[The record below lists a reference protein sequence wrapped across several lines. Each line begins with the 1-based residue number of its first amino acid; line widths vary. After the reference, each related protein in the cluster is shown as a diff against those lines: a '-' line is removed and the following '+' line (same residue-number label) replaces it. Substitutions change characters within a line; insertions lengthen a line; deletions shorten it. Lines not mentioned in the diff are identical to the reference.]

1 MGKNIIFV
9 FSGTGN
15 SLWAAKRISKELGNC
30 EIVSMGRQKD
40 YTLTDRYDVIGFV
53 YPTYYRGVPARV
65 HNFISQLNLKN
76 NRNAY
81 FFAVATCG
89 SVGTACNATAQLRN
103 LLKRKGIMLS
113 YAEKLDMVSNY
124 IIMYNIRDT
133 VEEETRQSARDLE
146 PIIDNIK
153 KRTAALT
160 ELKVKPFPQLMY
172 KGFIHLTP
180 HMDKHFNVSDSCT
193 HCGICQKVCPVNN
206 INYGQDKKPH
216 FKHHCEQCL
225 ACIQHCPVKAINYKD
240 KTQNRKRYTH
250 PDISWKELA
259 KLNDF
264 YLSYAYSRIG
274 RGLHLFKKTEWN
286 SLCGLPREQDL

>member
-1 MGKNIIFV
+1 MSKNIIFV

-15 SLWAAKRISKELGNC
+15 SLWAAKKISEELENC
-30 EIVSMGRQKD
+30 EIISMGRQKK

-65 HNFISQLNLKN
+65 HNFVSQFDFQN

-103 LLKRKGIMLS
+103 LLKRKGITLS
-113 YAEKLDMVSNY
+113 YAEKLDMFSNY
-124 IIMYNIRDT
+124 IIMYDMRDT
-133 VEEETRQSARDLE
+133 AQEEAQHSACDLE
-146 PIIDNIK
+146 PIIANIK
-153 KRTAALT
+153 KRAVDLAAT
-160 ELKVKPFPQLMY
+160 KIKPIQQLMY
-172 KGFIHLTP
+172 KGFIQLTP
-180 HMDKHFNVSDSCT
+180 HMDKHFNVSDACT

-206 INYGQDKKPH
+206 IDYGQDNKPY

-225 ACIQHCPVKAINYKD
+225 ACIQHCPARAINYKD
-240 KTQNRKRYTH
+240 KTQSRKRYTH

-259 KLNDF
+259 KLNG
-264 YLSYAYSRIG
+264 Y
-274 RGLHLFKKTEWN
+274 
-286 SLCGLPREQDL
+286 